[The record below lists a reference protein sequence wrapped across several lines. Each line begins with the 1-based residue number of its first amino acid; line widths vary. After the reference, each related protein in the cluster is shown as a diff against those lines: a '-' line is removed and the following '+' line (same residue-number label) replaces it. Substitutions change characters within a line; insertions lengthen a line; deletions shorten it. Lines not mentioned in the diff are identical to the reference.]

1 MSAVPR
7 LNYYRHN
14 FIINIIHHASI
25 INVTSLDCIDGSVR
39 LVDGDNYA
47 ATAGRVEYCV
57 GGLWGTVCDYE
68 WSPADVAV
76 VCQQL
81 GLNTNPLYGD

>member
-1 MSAVPR
+1 M
-7 LNYYRHN
+7 
-14 FIINIIHHASI
+14 
-25 INVTSLDCIDGSVR
+25 R

-57 GGLWGTVCDYE
+57 GGQWGTVCDFK

-81 GLNTNPLYGD
+81 GLNTDPLYGN